1 MISPKQM
8 KILAFPYSDY
18 DNIICDGA
26 VRTGKTSIMFVS
38 YIDWAMRS
46 FDRQRFGV
54 CGKTVDS
61 AVKNIIDPYCAM
73 NYAKRR
79 YKIAFR
85 RADKILEIRRGNTIN
100 YFEVFGGRDESSQS
114 LIQGRTLAGCL
125 LDEVVLMPKS
135 FVNQAIARCSVEG
148 SRLWFSC
155 NPDNPRH
162 WFHEEWIQ
170 HADEKH
176 ALYLHFTMEDNPSLS
191 GAVRNKYRTYY
202 SGVFYQRYVLGKWV
216 AADGVIYD
224 MFSTERNVYAS
235 DAELPIECRENTVP
249 CVYGCD
255 FGTQNPQV
263 YLRAYRWRNRET
275 GLMELYVDDEYY
287 YSGRTVMQQKEPAQY
302 VQDFEKFN
310 AGRRY
315 TAIIIDPSATPL
327 KAAHRNKS
335 HIVRDANN
343 DVMHGIEKIATLL
356 TTGRLHVSARCKH
369 LIDEFQSYVWDDK
382 ALARGEEKPV
392 KLNDHCLDSLRYVI
406 NTTFTDFE
414 IYGYQR

>member
-8 KILAFPYSDY
+8 KILAFPYSSHE
-18 DNIICDGA
+18 NIICDGA
-26 VRTGKTSIMFVS
+26 VRTGKTSIMFVA
-38 YIDWAMRS
+38 YIDWAMRV
-46 FDRQRFGV
+46 FNRQRFGV

-61 AVKNIIDPYCAM
+61 AVKNIIDPYCTM

-79 YKIAFR
+79 YKITFR
-85 RADKILEIRRGNTIN
+85 RADKVLEIRRGNVIN

-114 LIQGRTLAGCL
+114 LIQGRTLAGCM
-125 LDEVVLMPKS
+125 LDEVVLMPQS

-148 SRLWFSC
+148 ARLWFSC

-162 WFHEEWIQ
+162 WFHQEWIQ
-170 HADEKH
+170 RAAEKNT
-176 ALYLHFTMEDNPSLS
+176 LYLHFVMEDNPSLS
-191 GAVRNKYRTYY
+191 DKIRNRYHTYY
-202 SGVFYQRYVLGKWV
+202 SGVFYQRYVLGEWV

-224 MFSTERNVYAS
+224 MFSRERNVYTS

-263 YLRAYRWRNRET
+263 YLRAYRWRNPET
-275 GLMELYVDDEYY
+275 RLLELFVDDEYY
-287 YSGRTVMQQKEPAQY
+287 YSGRTAMQQKEPAQY
-302 VQDFEKFN
+302 VQDFEEFN

-327 KAAHRNKS
+327 KAAHRNKC

-343 DVMHGIEKIATLL
+343 DVTHGIEKIATML
-356 TTGRLHVSARCKH
+356 TTGRLHVSAKCKH
-369 LIDEFQSYVWDDK
+369 LIDEFQSYVWDAK
-382 ALARGEEKPV
+382 ALERGVEKPL
-392 KLNDHCLDSLRYVI
+392 KENDHCMDSLRYIV
-406 NTTFTDFE
+406 NTVFTDFE

>member
-26 VRTGKTSIMFVS
+26 VRTGKTSIMFVT

-46 FDRQRFGV
+46 FDRKRFGV

-61 AVKNIIDPYCAM
+61 AVKNIIDPYCTM

-79 YKIAFR
+79 YKIKFR
-85 RADKILEIRRGNTIN
+85 RADKILEIQRGNVIN

-125 LDEVVLMPKS
+125 LDEVVLMPRS

-170 HADEKH
+170 HAAEKN

-191 GAVRNKYRTYY
+191 ETVRGKYKTYY

-224 MFSTERNVYAS
+224 MFSAERDVYAS
-235 DAELPIECRENTVP
+235 ESALPIECRENTVP

-287 YSGRTVMQQKEPAQY
+287 YSGRSTMRQKTPSEYA
-302 VQDFEKFN
+302 DEFEQFN
-310 AGRRY
+310 GGRRY
-315 TAIIIDPSATPL
+315 TAIVIDPSATPL
-327 KAAHRNKS
+327 KAAHRNKC
-335 HIVRDANN
+335 HVVRDANN
-343 DVMHGIEKIATLL
+343 DVIHGIEKIATML
-356 TTGRLHVSARCKH
+356 TTGRLHVSAKCKN
-369 LIDEFQSYVWDDK
+369 LISEFGSYVWDAH
-382 ALARGEEKPV
+382 ALLHGEERPEKT
-392 KLNDHCLDSLRYVI
+392 NDHCLDALRYIV
-406 NTTFTDFE
+406 NTTFTDYE